1 MGAFNKNFEQYEIR
15 GDKNRNLL
23 IKEYLAIIYPQ
34 LKELTDKKKNSTKK
48 EQKVQLKTL

>member
-15 GDKNRNLL
+15 GDKNRNLP

-34 LKELTDKKKNSTKK
+34 LKELTDKKKKK
-48 EQKVQLKTL
+48 ALRKSKKFN